1 MDASIL
7 TDEFVLEVLMKKGL
21 DVSAAI
27 QRISS
32 MLKVKSTAATLGDAI
47 RPAWTVSLA
56 NTFAEETNR

>member
-1 MDASIL
+1 
-7 TDEFVLEVLMKKGL
+7 MKKGL

-32 MLKVKSTAATLGDAI
+32 MLKVKSTAATHGDAI
-47 RPAWTVSLA
+47 RSAWTVSLA